1 MIAGFVPKVLAEKA
15 VEFDMSKQFIIR
27 DQV

>member
-1 MIAGFVPKVLAEKA
+1 MIAGFVPKVLAEKI
-15 VEFDMSKQFIIR
+15 VEFDMSKQSIIR